1 QPSGFSIA
9 YTYDFD
15 EIRKRYYMRKQDSAG
30 RVEERW
36 YDQEGVL
43 LEVRVDGLLV
53 QKTTESA
60 QGYNRIRQRQFVGG
74 RTLTQTYNQNGKLI
88 KVVRN
93 DGSYES
99 AEYAGPYQKISSHRA
114 ANGKLSSFEYDDKG
128 NLIRMTEAV
137 GTALQRVVE
146 FAYDQYGQR
155 IRINYPADALTQA
168 ASYEIEYDN
177 HGNANKLTAPLNS
190 VQQLD
195 YNVTGRVIRSVS
207 AGNGSGSNVTQ
218 LEYDQAGSL
227 LSITDPLNRV
237 YRAVYDAAGQRTQ
250 VTAPNGRVV
259 RYSYDANGRS
269 TGVAAYAGDNKL
281 TSMSYQYDELE
292 RKLSVSDALG
302 YTESRSFDALG
313 QLLQYKNRAGE
324 VVEYQYNQGILQ
336 TLKLPDVSRSFQY
349 DLVGNPVKETLSWSD
364 NNSNTATDANQIIR
378 TRVYNE
384 QGKAIAA
391 TDGNGNTRQQEYDLL
406 GRAVRMT
413 DALGGVTQLTYDS
426 RNNLLT
432 LTDAEGRT
440 TRFTYD
446 ALNRKTSEQRSPLA
460 GTVNTRRYFYNDA
473 GYLAQEVTTQGNVKQ
488 YSYDKAGQRIR
499 TRYYAADDLAGVSAD
514 NNGRYSSESLQAI
527 TAEREVIFTY
537 NNMGQLTELNEPG
550 FRQ

>member
-1 QPSGFSIA
+1 DRNTVTNRTTSDAQTRIVQVLDAHDALVMTYEYAAFDSEKITTITDYSGRSVRYHWDGAELLGVTDVRGEYWAYEYGANGEIIARVDPLNRKTRISYVGGIVTQITQPSGFSIA

-74 RTLTQTYNQNGKLI
+74 RTLTQTYNQNGKLL
-88 KVVRN
+88 KLVRN
-93 DGSYES
+93 DGSYDT
-99 AEYAGPYQKISSHRA
+99 AEYAGQYQKISSHRA
-114 ANGKLSSFEYDDKG
+114 ASSKLSSFEYDHKG

-155 IRINYPADALTQA
+155 IRITSPADALTQA

-281 TSMSYQYDELE
+281 TSMSYQ
-292 RKLSVSDALG
+292 
-302 YTESRSFDALG
+302 
-313 QLLQYKNRAGE
+313 
-324 VVEYQYNQGILQ
+324 
-336 TLKLPDVSRSFQY
+336 
-349 DLVGNPVKETLSWSD
+349 
-364 NNSNTATDANQIIR
+364 
-378 TRVYNE
+378 
-384 QGKAIAA
+384 
-391 TDGNGNTRQQEYDLL
+391 
-406 GRAVRMT
+406 
-413 DALGGVTQLTYDS
+413 
-426 RNNLLT
+426 
-432 LTDAEGRT
+432 
-440 TRFTYD
+440 
-446 ALNRKTSEQRSPLA
+446 
-460 GTVNTRRYFYNDA
+460 
-473 GYLAQEVTTQGNVKQ
+473 
-488 YSYDKAGQRIR
+488 
-499 TRYYAADDLAGVSAD
+499 
-514 NNGRYSSESLQAI
+514 
-527 TAEREVIFTY
+527 
-537 NNMGQLTELNEPG
+537 
-550 FRQ
+550 